1 MTQRVT
7 ILQCSDLHFGRDAD
21 LDQIAALEGL
31 VADLAPTAV
40 AIAGDLTQRARHGEF
55 QRALVMVQTLRQL
68 APTLVVPGNHDVEW
82 WTTPFGVL
90 GAHPKYEKYRRYFGN
105 DLTPTLVVGG
115 AVLSGALTSYGVA
128 AGSMT
133 YNLND
138 MAVKGHLPASE
149 TERARS
155 RFEAESPELLRVLVM
170 HQNLLRGEISER
182 MGLARWR
189 QAWRNVMSCGADL
202 VLCGHDHQEGAG
214 TLPNGAVVAT
224 SSTHTRRTRG
234 GRPSACNLVLVD
246 DTTITVRHYLWD
258 AIEQQF
264 HAGAETTFPRPVRHT
279 ASDAPAPSR

>member
-1 MTQRVT
+1 MTDRLT
-7 ILQCSDLHFGRDAD
+7 ILQLSDLHFGRDAE
-21 LDQIAALEGL
+21 LDQVAALEEL
-31 VADLAPTAV
+31 AADLAPDAV

-55 QRALVMVQTLRQL
+55 QRALVFVQSLRRL

-90 GAHPKYEKYRRYFGN
+90 GATPKYEKYRRYFGH
-105 DLTPTLVVGG
+105 DLTPTLVIDG

-149 TERARS
+149 MERVGEIFR
-155 RFEAESPELLRVLVM
+155 AESPDLLRVVVM
-170 HQNLLRGEISER
+170 HQNLMRGNISQR

-189 QAWRNVMSCGADL
+189 QAWRGVMESGADL
-202 VLCGHDHQEGAG
+202 VLCGHDHEEDAG
-214 TLPNGAVVAT
+214 LLPNGTVVST

-234 GRPSACNLVLVD
+234 GRPSACNVVRAD
-246 DTTITVRHYLWD
+246 ASSITVQHLAWQADDRRFDLVKEH
-258 AIEQQF
+258 Q
-264 HAGAETTFPRPVRHT
+264 FPRPRRD
-279 ASDAPAPSR
+279 SAPR